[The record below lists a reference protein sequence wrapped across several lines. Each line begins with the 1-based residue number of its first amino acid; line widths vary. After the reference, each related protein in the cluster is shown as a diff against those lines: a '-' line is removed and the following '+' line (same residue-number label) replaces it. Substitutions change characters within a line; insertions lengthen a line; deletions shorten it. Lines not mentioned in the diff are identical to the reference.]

1 MIEGAAQNNRTLRR
15 RVSRVNKFFA
25 TRTKTSN
32 KLSKAVLFS
41 LRHVLYDGN
50 EIPVPKA
57 MIGLRCRGWN

>member
-1 MIEGAAQNNRTLRR
+1 MMKNAVQSNRGRR
-15 RVSRVNKFFA
+15 RQVRYVNTFFA

-32 KLSKAVLFS
+32 KLPKAVLFS